1 MTEPSHEAPAGA
13 APPSLPPAALERWA
27 QLPQDAPLA
36 LALTRGDLD
45 NLLLALRNLAIGQNE
60 LVVALAAHTQQDID
74 GCVEALM
81 RANEVSRSAFAR
93 ITAFI
98 GAVMETSAPAAP

>member
-1 MTEPSHEAPAGA
+1 MTEPSQPVPEGAGT
-13 APPSLPPAALERWA
+13 PHLSPAALERWA
-27 QLPQDAPLA
+27 SLPEDAPLA
-36 LALTRGDLD
+36 FALTRGDLD

-60 LVVALAAHTQQDID
+60 LVVALSAHTEQDMD

-93 ITAFI
+93 ITGFI
-98 GAVMETSAPAAP
+98 GAVMATAAPKGA

>member
-1 MTEPSHEAPAGA
+1 MTEPSQPAPEGAGT
-13 APPSLPPAALERWA
+13 PHLSPAALERWA
-27 QLPQDAPLA
+27 HLPEDAPLA

-60 LVVALAAHTQQDID
+60 LVVALSAHTQQDMD
-74 GCVEALM
+74 GCIEALM

-98 GAVMETSAPAAP
+98 GAVMETSSPAGS